1 MSIADRHFFFSHA
14 ALAVSDTNER
24 GAALKAPAAALE
36 TLRIKEMPL
45 EKPTDARARRRH
57 QSWSFGSAEIKGA
70 LQALIKDTHLF
81 SRSAQ
86 ISAFC
91 ACSGTI

>member
-1 MSIADRHFFFSHA
+1 MPIAALHFFFSHA

-36 TLRIKEMPL
+36 ARRIKEMLL
-45 EKPTDARARRRH
+45 EKPTDARA
-57 QSWSFGSAEIKGA
+57 SVWSFESAAIKSVA
-70 LQALIKDTHLF
+70 KALIKDTYLF

>member
-1 MSIADRHFFFSHA
+1 MPIAALHFFFSHA

-36 TLRIKEMPL
+36 ARRIKEMHL
-45 EKPTDARARRRH
+45 KADRR
-57 QSWSFGSAEIKGA
+57 SSTSTASVWSFESAAIKSA
-70 LQALIKDTHLF
+70 AKAPFKDTYLF
-81 SRSAQ
+81 SHSAQ

>member
-1 MSIADRHFFFSHA
+1 MPIAALHFFFSHA

-36 TLRIKEMPL
+36 ARRIKEMLL
-45 EKPTDARARRRH
+45 EKPTDARARRRA
-57 QSWSFGSAEIKGA
+57 SVWSFESAAIKSVA
-70 LQALIKDTHLF
+70 KALIKDTYLF

>member
-1 MSIADRHFFFSHA
+1 MPIAALHFFFSHA

-36 TLRIKEMPL
+36 TLRIKEMLL

-57 QSWSFGSAEIKGA
+57 QSRSFGSAATKSA
-70 LQALIKDTHLF
+70 AKAPIKDTCLF